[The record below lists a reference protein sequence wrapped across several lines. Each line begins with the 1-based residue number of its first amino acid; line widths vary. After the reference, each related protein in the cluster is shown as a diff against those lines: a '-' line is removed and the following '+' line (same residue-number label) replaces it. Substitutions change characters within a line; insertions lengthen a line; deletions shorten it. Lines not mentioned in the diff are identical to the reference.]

1 MNIITNEKLIKRNT
15 RIAQVV
21 GLAGLV
27 TIIASMVL
35 LFTMPSQI
43 ALTWGLLLVG
53 FLLSQVG
60 IYFTNRW
67 GRRPRPDEHI
77 TNALKG
83 LGRDYSLFH
92 FTTPT
97 PHLLVGPAGVWVLM
111 PHYQRGTIT
120 YDRGRW
126 RQKGGGFLLSYMK
139 IFGQEGLGR
148 PDLEIDAETESIQRF
163 LKKLLPESELP
174 QVQAALVFTDER
186 TELMDVDEAPAPT
199 LPAKKL
205 KEFIRKTAK
214 NKPLSSLKV
223 KEIQDAVQDAVVGA
237 EVREEEEEPEKV
249 EKPAKSGKKAKRQA
263 SK

>member
-15 RIAQVV
+15 RIAQIV

-27 TIIASMVL
+27 AIIASMVL
-35 LFTMPSQI
+35 LFTMPEQI
-43 ALTWGLLLVG
+43 GITWGVLLVG

-67 GRRPRPDEHI
+67 GRRPRPDEHL

-83 LGRDYSLFH
+83 LGKDYALFH
-92 FTTPT
+92 YTTPT
-97 PHLLVGPAGVWVLM
+97 PHLLVGPAGLWVLL

-120 YDRGRW
+120 YERGRW
-126 RQKGGGFLLSYMK
+126 RQRGGGFLLNYMK

-148 PDLEIDAETESIQRF
+148 PDLEVEAETESIQRF
-163 LKKLLPESELP
+163 LRKLMPDAEIP
-174 QVQAALVFTDER
+174 PVQAALVFTNEAAN
-186 TELMDVDEAPAPT
+186 LVNLDEAPVPT

-214 NKPLSSLKV
+214 TRPLSTVKV
-223 KEIQDAVQDAVVGA
+223 KEIQDVLLGAVTGV
-237 EVREEEEEPEKV
+237 EVREEAEEPEK
-249 EKPAKSGKKAKRQA
+249 PAKKAKKPA
-263 SK
+263 GK

>member
-15 RIAQVV
+15 RIAQIAGLT
-21 GLAGLV
+21 GLAVLAGSMILV
-27 TIIASMVL
+27 
-35 LFTMPSQI
+35 FTRPEQFG
-43 ALTWGLLLVG
+43 LTWGLLLAG

-67 GRRPRPDEHI
+67 GRRPRPDEHL

-83 LGRDYSLFH
+83 LGRDYSIFH

-97 PHLLVGPAGVWVLM
+97 PHLLVGPAGVWVLL

-120 YDRGRW
+120 YERGRW
-126 RQKGGGFLLSYMK
+126 RQRGGGFLLNYMK

-148 PDLEIDAETESIQRF
+148 PDLEIDAEKESILRF
-163 LKKLLPESELP
+163 LRKLMPDSEISA
-174 QVQAALVFTDER
+174 VQAALVFTNEDAQ
-186 TELMDVDEAPAPT
+186 LIDLDEAPAPT

-214 NKPLSSLKV
+214 TKPLSTLKA
-223 KEIQDAVQDAVVGA
+223 KEIQDAILGAVTGV
-237 EVREEEEEPEKV
+237 EVREEAEEESD
-249 EKPAKSGKKAKRQA
+249 KPAAKGKGKAK
-263 SK
+263 K